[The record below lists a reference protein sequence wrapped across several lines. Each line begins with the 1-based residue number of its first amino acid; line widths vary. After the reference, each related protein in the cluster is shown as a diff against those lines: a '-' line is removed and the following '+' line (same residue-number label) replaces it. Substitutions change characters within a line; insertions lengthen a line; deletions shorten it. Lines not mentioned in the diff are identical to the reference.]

1 MTGKKFR
8 KVEHTRVAQ
17 AVVEQFEQMIL
28 HGSLRDG
35 EKLPGERE
43 LSEQLEVSR
52 QTLREALKTLE
63 QLGLVEAKQGGGT
76 YIADIVGSAVSKPLI
91 GLFSRHEEAYIDYME
106 FRVLLESKAA
116 GLAAERATEF
126 DRQIIQSKYDA
137 MAAVH
142 DQDDPNVGAELDA
155 DFHHSIAEA
164 THNPMM
170 IFSLRSIFELNM
182 PISIKF
188 GF

>member
-52 QTLREALKTLE
+52 QTLREALK
-63 QLGLVEAKQGGGT
+63 
-76 YIADIVGSAVSKPLI
+76 
-91 GLFSRHEEAYIDYME
+91 R
-106 FRVLLESKAA
+106 
-116 GLAAERATEF
+116 
-126 DRQIIQSKYDA
+126 
-137 MAAVH
+137 
-142 DQDDPNVGAELDA
+142 
-155 DFHHSIAEA
+155 
-164 THNPMM
+164 
-170 IFSLRSIFELNM
+170 
-182 PISIKF
+182 
-188 GF
+188 